1 MVLYGMITRG
11 MSAIPRRS
19 MHLRRIPTVV
29 SGVRGLSMKPVG
41 KAMSVGG
48 TPIPVVDFGEF
59 DDTPSEKSRRVA
71 DEVMKAAKETG
82 FFYLVNHGMPTS
94 VTSNM
99 FSLAHRF
106 FATPAQH
113 KEKYRYDAM
122 TNTGWLGIASE
133 KLDPRAGEVE
143 WKEAVNMCRVNM
155 MGEGKRR
162 EVDEMLLGEAGVL
175 EEFNK
180 QSHHLLLR
188 LLRAFALALQIPAS
202 EGGIEYFTTRHAWT
216 DPSGETMRMLW
227 YPPPPNQTYLPA
239 ADGTQQRVTRGSGHT
254 DYGSLTLLWQD
265 EAGGLEALLRDSED
279 TVLTPQI
286 SSESDAEGLEVKGQ
300 TRDPKWISL
309 PPIPNATIVNVG
321 DLMEFWTDGVLTSTP
336 HRVVFPTHT
345 KNTNNNNNSD
355 TGPARSRYSV
365 AFFGQPS
372 DTTPLSRV
380 PSPVIKSKIIRDQRE
395 NTLFRGPAWVE
406 GEKRAVMTA
415 REYLM
420 MCLSD
425 IH

>member
-1 MVLYGMITRG
+1 M
-11 MSAIPRRS
+11 
-19 MHLRRIPTVV
+19 
-29 SGVRGLSMKPVG
+29 SMKPAGRAV
-41 KAMSVGG
+41 MSVGG

-59 DDTPSEKSRRVA
+59 DDTASEKSRRVA
-71 DEVMKAAKETG
+71 GEVMQAAKETG
-82 FFYLVNHGMPTS
+82 FFYLVNHGMPME
-94 VTSNM
+94 VTDNM
-99 FSLAHRF
+99 FALARRF
-106 FATPAQH
+106 FATTPEH
-113 KEKYRYDAM
+113 KRKHVYDPT

-162 EVDEMLLGEAGVL
+162 DVDDMLLGEACVL

-227 YPPPPNQTYLPA
+227 YPPPPPQTHLPA

-279 TVLTPQI
+279 TPQAQTSLE
-286 SSESDAEGLEVKGQ
+286 SSSSASSADGSSAEGSAAGSGLQ
-300 TRDPKWISL
+300 TRDPKWIPL
-309 PPIPNATIVNVG
+309 PPLPNATIVNVG

-336 HRVVFPTHT
+336 HRVVFPT
-345 KNTNNNNNSD
+345 NTNNNNNN
-355 TGPARSRYSV
+355 TEPARSRYSV